1 MSRTSPP
8 LFSIPWVAAATL
20 FVAAAC
26 SAQQATVDEHVTAPS
41 TQAKHPAKANGPHHA
56 AYGTIKGVS
65 CSYPSVIEFRLVGPA
80 RPVKVYNNNFAGI
93 DVRVIGFEP
102 DGPLNP
108 CKDFEGM
115 KADIQY
121 SESADK
127 TVSGQV
133 YLVELRK

>member
-1 MSRTSPP
+1 MLRTSSP
-8 LFSIPWVAAATL
+8 LFSILWVVATTLVAATTGA
-20 FVAAAC
+20 
-26 SAQQATVDEHVTAPS
+26 AQQVTTDANVTAPS
-41 TQAKHPAKANGPHHA
+41 TQARHPSKANGPHHA
-56 AYGTIKGVS
+56 AFGTIRGVN
-65 CSYPSVIEFRLVGPA
+65 CSYPSVIEFRLIGPT

-93 DVRVIGFEP
+93 DVRVFNFTP

-121 SESADK
+121 AESSDK

-133 YLVELRK
+133 YLVELHK

>member
-1 MSRTSPP
+1 VTTD
-8 LFSIPWVAAATL
+8 AN
-20 FVAAAC
+20 
-26 SAQQATVDEHVTAPS
+26 VTAPS

-56 AYGTIKGVS
+56 AFGTIRGVT
-65 CSYPSVIEFRLVGPA
+65 CSYPSVIEFRLVGPS

-93 DVRVIGFEP
+93 DVRVMNFAP
-102 DGPLNP
+102 DGPMNP

-121 SESADK
+121 AESGDK

-133 YLVELRK
+133 FLVELRK

>member
-1 MSRTSPP
+1 M
-8 LFSIPWVAAATL
+8 LLLAAATT
-20 FVAAAC
+20 F
-26 SAQQATVDEHVTAPS
+26 AQQATTDADVTAPS

-56 AYGTIKGVS
+56 AYGTIRGVS
-65 CSYPSVIEFRLVGPA
+65 CSYPSVIEFRLVGPT

-93 DVRVIGFEP
+93 DVRVIGFSP

-121 SESADK
+121 AESTDK

-133 YLVELRK
+133 FLVELHGQ